1 MAKVRIVSDSTC
13 DLSPELKE
21 KYDIKVIPLC
31 IVMDDESYFDMV
43 DVTPLEIF
51 EWADKNKTTP
61 KTAAAGI
68 EDAINFLKPFQEA
81 GEDVIYIGISED
93 MSTTCNVLRLAAS
106 ELEYDRVFVINSMN
120 LSTGI
125 GLQVLRA
132 ADMATEGKSAED
144 IVEAISG
151 ARTLVRA
158 SFVVDNL
165 TYLARGGRCTAAT
178 ALLAN
183 TLQLK
188 PRIDVKMGKMGV
200 GQKYRGKYGKV
211 ILKYVK
217 EMEEQLLRADKTR
230 VFVTHTDMDQ
240 AIVEEVKDYL
250 KSLNYFDEVYETV
263 AGGVISSHCG
273 RGTLGVLFYDT
284 KEE

>member
-132 ADMATEGKSAED
+132 ADMAAEGKSAED

>member
-132 ADMATEGKSAED
+132 ADMAAEGKSAED

-284 KEE
+284 QEA